1 MSLKATRCAYIKQ
14 LNSEIDVLVD
24 TVPLTALL
32 PPENID
38 KDGQLSLG
46 PAEVLI
52 KVRAV
57 ALSSLDTEVY
67 EGQWQ
72 FNSCSAQP
80 TEDHRNNNNN
90 NNAFPPPLPFVT
102 GYEFSGVVVSVGSAV
117 ARMNDLLVENN
128 NDNDSNKKAGGRQL
142 SGQATVRKGQAVVGL
157 APIDRRLGCMS
168 EYTVQNVSCLVP
180 KPALVLHEDD
190 DSIIGP
196 GLRAMTA
203 LHYHIST
210 HVGDTL
216 LVVQGASP
224 TGRVAIQLAV
234 HLGLRVLAMG
244 DTAKE
249 INYLEDLGARLG
261 SSQRGSLVRVI
272 DTRNGPDLILSQ
284 VMEET
289 GHMGVD
295 GVFEADT
302 SNCTSSKNS
311 ESKSRISSGG
321 DEDGSSDR
329 GSNITDDGNDHTD
342 LKRTMLECLG
352 TNGAYITTR
361 RDLQLDPGE
370 SQRLALK
377 GGSLSF
383 VFEQTWVL
391 SPCKQG
397 KYLHIMNQVMN
408 YLADGTLG
416 TLVGGDC
423 TSLGRAREA
432 YRSVQKG
439 TDVMGRAVIKI
450 E

>member
-1 MSLKATRCAYIKQ
+1 
-14 LNSEIDVLVD
+14 
-24 TVPLTALL
+24 
-32 PPENID
+32 
-38 KDGQLSLG
+38 
-46 PAEVLI
+46 
-52 KVRAV
+52 
-57 ALSSLDTEVY
+57 
-67 EGQWQ
+67 
-72 FNSCSAQP
+72 
-80 TEDHRNNNNN
+80 
-90 NNAFPPPLPFVT
+90 
-102 GYEFSGVVVSVGSAV
+102 
-117 ARMNDLLVENN
+117 
-128 NDNDSNKKAGGRQL
+128 
-142 SGQATVRKGQAVVGL
+142 
-157 APIDRRLGCMS
+157 
-168 EYTVQNVSCLVP
+168 
-180 KPALVLHEDD
+180 
-190 DSIIGP
+190 
-196 GLRAMTA
+196 
-203 LHYHIST
+203 
-210 HVGDTL
+210 
-216 LVVQGASP
+216 
-224 TGRVAIQLAV
+224 
-234 HLGLRVLAMG
+234 
-244 DTAKE
+244 
-249 INYLEDLGARLG
+249 
-261 SSQRGSLVRVI
+261 
-272 DTRNGPDLILSQ
+272 
-284 VMEET
+284 
-289 GHMGVD
+289 
-295 GVFEADT
+295 VFEADT

-383 VFEQTWVL
+383 VFEQTCVL